1 MKTLLRNLIDYSIGI
16 YYMTQKCI
24 LSRFHSTLTDSS
36 ARNLNVI
43 LERLRLG
50 SGEEFVQVSFFVL
63 CFLSYFCL
71 ILVSAGMF
79 LADSTVFLACALS
92 LAAFNITK
100 VVRDGV
106 VIEPVCEYKTG
117 FIRYGDQTL
126 RMHIHP

>member
-43 LERLRLG
+43 LERLPLG
-50 SGEEFVQVSFFVL
+50 SDEEFVQVNFFVL
-63 CFLSYFCL
+63 CFLSYFYL

-92 LAAFNITK
+92 LAAFNISK

-117 FIRYGDQTL
+117 FIRYGHQ
-126 RMHIHP
+126 IF

>member
-1 MKTLLRNLIDYSIGI
+1 
-16 YYMTQKCI
+16 MTQKCI

-43 LERLRLG
+43 LERLPLG
-50 SGEEFVQVSFFVL
+50 SGEEFVQVNFFVL
-63 CFLSYFCL
+63 CFLSYFYL
-71 ILVSAGMF
+71 IPVSAGMF